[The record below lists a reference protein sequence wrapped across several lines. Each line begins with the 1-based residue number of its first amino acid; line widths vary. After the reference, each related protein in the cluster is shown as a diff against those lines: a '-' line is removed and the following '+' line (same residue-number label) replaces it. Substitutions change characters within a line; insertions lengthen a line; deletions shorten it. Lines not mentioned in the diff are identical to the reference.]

1 MQYGIVVAATSFVC
15 YIIGG
20 LTNNQV
26 LAFALGIAV
35 LASFVAVV
43 RKVNGKT
50 EVRWPNGG
58 ARASLSAA
66 LRSADDGRE
75 E

>member
-15 YIIGG
+15 YIISG

-43 RKVNGKT
+43 RKVNGKID
-50 EVRWPNGG
+50 
-58 ARASLSAA
+58 AR
-66 LRSADDGRE
+66 
-75 E
+75 